1 MYGMVPVVIPPLA
14 LDVPLPIERTPVQQ
28 ATDLR
33 YLGDLAARHAYVF
46 HVTAGPLPGMN
57 TAYWGPPIR
66 IGIPQRALTV
76 DMGPHTNVD
85 TISVQHD
92 ADAAVTLQ
100 GTVQDR
106 RSNARLPVLTFA
118 GTRPPLALTSPLLDP
133 LMRRVER
140 FRAESGLDA
149 AQALAQAQAR
159 TDASMDT
166 VTVEGELDAARY
178 GGALRARSLVGLR
191 GMGLSYDGLYYVKK
205 VVHQLA
211 AGRYTQKFTL
221 VREGTGST
229 VPVVLP

>member
-1 MYGMVPVVIPPLA
+1 
-14 LDVPLPIERTPVQQ
+14 
-28 ATDLR
+28 
-33 YLGDLAARHAYVF
+33 
-46 HVTAGPLPGMN
+46 
-57 TAYWGPPIR
+57 
-66 IGIPQRALTV
+66 
-76 DMGPHTNVD
+76 
-85 TISVQHD
+85 
-92 ADAAVTLQ
+92 
-100 GTVQDR
+100 
-106 RSNARLPVLTFA
+106 FA

-205 VVHQLA
+205 VVHQLK